1 MTTTTHYVVEL
12 ETALTYDEDLTD
24 NLIDALIDHHPAIGA
39 TPEDK
44 LAVTVTL
51 PADSL
56 TQAFTTALALTRDL
70 FTSTAITVIPETT
83 RDLRLGLGTDADDAG
98 FVTTKEAAKHLG
110 LTRQMVNRRIKDG
123 DLPATRVGRDWAI
136 PRSALPKMP
145 PKKARPGVAA
155 TAAP

>member
-12 ETALTYDEDLTD
+12 ETALTHDDDLTD
-24 NLIDALIDHHPAIGA
+24 NLIDALVDHHPAIGP

-56 TQAFTTALALTRDL
+56 TQAFTTALALTRNL
-70 FTSTAITVIPETT
+70 FTATAITVIPETT
-83 RDLRLGLGTDADDAG
+83 RDLRLGLGGG

>member
-12 ETALTYDEDLTD
+12 ETELTYDDDLTD
-24 NLIDALIDHHPAIGA
+24 NLIDALIDHHPAVGA

-44 LAVTVTL
+44 LAVTITL

-56 TQAFTTALALTRDL
+56 TQALTTALALTRDL
-70 FTSTAITVIPETT
+70 FTATAITVIPEIT
-83 RDLRLGLGTDADDAG
+83 RDLRLGLGGG
-98 FVTTKEAAKHLG
+98 FVTTTEAAKHLG

-136 PRSALPKMP
+136 PRSALPKEP

-155 TAAP
+155 ASH